1 MAELVAQSV
10 EAMRVAV
17 ESVVGLRW
25 RELGLVAASFP
36 SLKLSLSLLRPLSC
50 HVQQRLRSGGA
61 LGPDF
66 FVSIFWV

>member
-1 MAELVAQSV
+1 MAELVAQSA

-36 SLKLSLSLLRPLSC
+36 SPQTFSLTAQTFLLSRPAKASQWWR
-50 HVQQRLRSGGA
+50 V
-61 LGPDF
+61 GP
-66 FVSIFWV
+66 